1 MHTTRPRLWLVMAI
15 LLGVTQLSA
24 AQEIA
29 SSYVKSATKLTS
41 SAKYKTAVAT
51 LDADHDRTVEDIIK
65 LTEIPAP
72 PFKEETR
79 ARTYL
84 EMLKA
89 HGLSDVEMDEEGN
102 VMGLRKGTD
111 SGDSLVVIA
120 AHLDTVF
127 PEGTPVKVRREGT
140 QLHAPGVGDDT
151 RSLAVLLAYMRAL
164 DAAKIRTK
172 HSILFVGDVGEEGP
186 GDLRGIRY
194 FFNKGKYKDRVR
206 YFFSMDG
213 GDPQRVTNAGVG
225 SRRYHVTFKGPGGHS
240 FGAFGLVNPMTA
252 MSQAVVDFYK
262 TEVPATPKTTFAAS
276 VTGGG
281 TSVNSI
287 PNEVFMEFDMRS
299 ADPAELAKLEQK
311 LMASIDG
318 AVAQENS
325 ARSTKEG
332 EVSADKKLIG
342 DRPAGSTPLTATLV
356 QATGAAVKA
365 MGYEPDFNASS
376 TDSNIPMSLGIEA
389 VTISGGHGA
398 RAHALDEYIDVEK
411 TESVRAMQ
419 VGLISL
425 LTVAGV
431 K

>member
-1 MHTTRPRLWLVMAI
+1 MHTTRPRLWLVMSI

-102 VMGLRKGTD
+102 VMGLRKGTRRLARRD
-111 SGDSLVVIA
+111 RRASRHRLSRR
-120 AHLDTVF
+120 HS
-127 PEGTPVKVRREGT
+127 VKVRREGT

-194 FFNKGKYKDRVR
+194 LFNKGKYKDRIAL
-206 YFFSMDG
+206 FFSMDG

-225 SRRYHVTFKGPGGHS
+225 SRSYHVTFKGPGGHS

-299 ADPAELAKLEQK
+299 AIRLSSP
-311 LMASIDG
+311 SWSR
-318 AVAQENS
+318 NS
-325 ARSTKEG
+325 WPPSTARSRRKTRRVRPRK
-332 EVSADKKLIG
+332 VKSAPT
-342 DRPAGSTPLTATLV
+342 RS
-356 QATGAAVKA
+356 
-365 MGYEPDFNASS
+365 
-376 TDSNIPMSLGIEA
+376 
-389 VTISGGHGA
+389 
-398 RAHALDEYIDVEK
+398 
-411 TESVRAMQ
+411 
-419 VGLISL
+419 
-425 LTVAGV
+425 
-431 K
+431 

>member
-1 MHTTRPRLWLVMAI
+1 MSI
-15 LLGVTQLSA
+15 LLGAAPLAA
-24 AQEIA
+24 AQEVA
-29 SSYVKSATKLTS
+29 ASYVKSATKLTS
-41 SAKYKTAVAT
+41 SAKYKAAVAT

-65 LTEIPAP
+65 ITQIPAP
-72 PFKEETR
+72 PFKEEAR
-79 ARTYL
+79 ARAYM
-84 EMLKA
+84 EMFKA
-89 HGLSDVEMDEEGN
+89 HGLSDVEMDPEGN
-102 VMGLRKGTD
+102 VLGLRKGSD
-111 SGDSLVVIA
+111 DSLVVIA

-140 QLHAPGVGDDT
+140 RLFAPGVADDS

-172 HSILFVGDVGEEGP
+172 HSILFVGTVGEEGQ
-186 GDLRGIRY
+186 GDLRGVRY
-194 FFNKGKYKDRVR
+194 FFTKGKYKDRVR

-213 GDPQRVTNAGVG
+213 TEPRRVTHGGVG
-225 SRRYHVTFKGPGGHS
+225 SRRYRVTFKGPGGHS
-240 FGAFGLVNPMTA
+240 FGAFGIVNPMTA
-252 MSQAVVDFYK
+252 MSQAVVEFYK
-262 TEVPATPKTTFAAS
+262 TQVPAQPKTTFAAS

-299 ADPAELAKLEQK
+299 EAPAELAKVEQQ
-311 LMASIDG
+311 LLAAIDAG
-318 AVAQENS
+318 VAQENA
-325 ARSTKEG
+325 ARSTKSG
-332 EVSADKKLIG
+332 SVSAEKTLIG

-356 QATGAAVKA
+356 QSTAAAVKA

-376 TDSNIPMSLGIEA
+376 TDSNIPMSLGIQA

-398 RAHALDEYIDVEK
+398 RSHSLDEYIDVEK

-425 LTVAGV
+425 LAVAEM